1 LVIFVAPSVGEA
13 LFAHCRPINAC
24 AVAGYIA
31 SNLTDDLE
39 SVQTILRHFT
49 EKYAHECHYRTHLPL
64 QSRNLEIIQCN
75 PLTVDSALQHDNA
88 QRIQTFRERTE
99 I

>member
-1 LVIFVAPSVGEA
+1 MVIFVAPSVGGD
-13 LFAHCRPINAC
+13 LFAHCRPIKAC
-24 AVAGYIA
+24 AFAGYIA

-39 SVQTILRHFT
+39 SFQTILRHFT

-64 QSRNLEIIQCN
+64 QSRILEIIQCN

-88 QRIQTFRERTE
+88 QRIKTFRERTE